1 MLLSEVL
8 RKNSEEV
15 RKTERG
21 RDRKTERE
29 RESEVGALNS
39 SDINLLSRYFRLESP
54 PREKQISLAGSALP
68 VHLNPSLPVFFFMSL
83 GFCHSQPIHFF
94 FLRTFINRYYK
105 YSNVHGLYVQPIL
118 ALPLLILNGS

>member
-1 MLLSEVL
+1 M
-8 RKNSEEV
+8 
-15 RKTERG
+15 
-21 RDRKTERE
+21 
-29 RESEVGALNS
+29 GALNS

-94 FLRTFINRYYK
+94 FFYA
-105 YSNVHGLYVQPIL
+105 L
-118 ALPLLILNGS
+118 ALIDTINTLMCMVYTSNQFWLFHC

>member
-29 RESEVGALNS
+29 RERARWE
-39 SDINLLSRYFRLESP
+39 
-54 PREKQISLAGSALP
+54 
-68 VHLNPSLPVFFFMSL
+68 H
-83 GFCHSQPIHFF
+83 
-94 FLRTFINRYYK
+94 
-105 YSNVHGLYVQPIL
+105 
-118 ALPLLILNGS
+118 